1 MRKYRNMTKEKIT
14 SYLDGYYLM
23 IIDDLIGRWG
33 NNRSEVVR
41 KIIERWIDDNAEFI
55 KALIRE
61 KKEALERGYVK

>member
-1 MRKYRNMTKEKIT
+1 MTKEKIT

-41 KIIERWIDDNAEFI
+41 KIIERWIDDNSEFI
-55 KALIRE
+55 RNLINEKEKAY
-61 KKEALERGYVK
+61 KRGYLK

>member
-1 MRKYRNMTKEKIT
+1 MTKEKIT

-55 KALIRE
+55 KSLIKE